1 MFINVEFTWKIENYR
16 ADKSYALFKV
26 KGKAIKSLKVQDKSS
41 QFLKSFVENA
51 VEKVQ
56 VINKCIMLV
65 IDRKKN

>member
-1 MFINVEFTWKIENYR
+1 VEFHWKIEKYR
-16 ADKSYALFKV
+16 ADKSSVLFKV
-26 KGKAIKSLKVQDKSS
+26 KGKSIKSLKVQGESS